1 MGNGRLVFVVV
12 VTKDEFVIKIFGEI
26 MKVPCAG
33 VMREVCGD

>member
-12 VTKDEFVIKIFGEI
+12 VTKDEFVIKIFGE